1 MKKSLWI
8 MAMLFT
14 LKSTFGQ
21 TVVTDSRHLVTV
33 NENEVAREI
42 ALASHQSFLSQI
54 NDNLTTVSFNVSS
67 VVIAE
72 DLIYKSLS
80 NVNSALKNGLAIK
93 NMASIVNDMVK
104 YSSAI
109 AALAQDDPV
118 LLLFSETYIKEVR
131 TRALAIVTE
140 TSGFILSEGGNVL
153 MDFEKR
159 DKLMQDI
166 TSQLRIMDGL
176 TYSAWSAMY
185 WAKQKG
191 LFKSLNPWQNF
202 IVQDRAMVSN
212 IISNTKYLR
221 Q

>member
-1 MKKSLWI
+1 MI
-8 MAMLFT
+8 
-14 LKSTFGQ
+14 
-21 TVVTDSRHLVTV
+21 
-33 NENEVAREI
+33 
-42 ALASHQSFLSQI
+42 
-54 NDNLTTVSFNVSS
+54 
-67 VVIAE
+67 
-72 DLIYKSLS
+72 
-80 NVNSALKNGLAIK
+80 
-93 NMASIVNDMVK
+93 K

-118 LLLFSETYIKEVR
+118 LLLFSETYIKEVK

-176 TYSAWSAMY
+176 TYGAWSAMY

-202 IVQDRAMVSN
+202 IVQDKAMVSN